1 MIILPSYGQS
11 LRTILRVC
19 GNLIFI
25 VPIELKLIDGT
36 SMQISYCHLCQ
47 RRFSVT
53 TNNFLILLTFR
64 Q

>member
-1 MIILPSYGQS
+1 MIILLSCGQS

-19 GNLIFI
+19 GNLIFV

-36 SMQISYCHLCQ
+36 SMQINYCHFCQ